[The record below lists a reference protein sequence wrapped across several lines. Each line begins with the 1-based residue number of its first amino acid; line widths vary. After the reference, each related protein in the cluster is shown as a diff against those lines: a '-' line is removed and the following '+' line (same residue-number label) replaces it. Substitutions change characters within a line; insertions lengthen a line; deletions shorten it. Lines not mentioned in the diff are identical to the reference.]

1 MRIRALPLPVVVL
14 ALENGV
20 VEEVIDD
27 LSGGGA
33 LARYVAC
40 RIELVD
46 DVLGYWIDARRWDA
60 IVEERGMRQRVM
72 MGLLIPVNLRWRR
85 ALPSRSLSPTARRT
99 PCVGN
104 LGQVAELGNRPSG
117 TQSNNDD
124 PE

>member
-1 MRIRALPLPVVVL
+1 VSLSERLWVRIRALPLPVVVL

-72 MGLLIPVNLRWRR
+72 MGLLSSEKSPWRIK
-85 ALPSRSLSPTARRT
+85 S
-99 PCVGN
+99 VGT
-104 LGQVAELGNRPSG
+104 LER
-117 TQSNNDD
+117 
-124 PE
+124 